1 VFRRLG
7 FALSLSAWLCGLS
20 ASASANGRFPA
31 ADQLVFWPEQ
41 PSSLALRT
49 TFGLLFSEDA
59 GDSWDWVCESAVGYS
74 GTQDPMLG
82 AMADGVLVAALNEGI
97 ARSSGSACSW
107 SFAQA
112 DALGAQVIDVSVKKS
127 DPRTAVA
134 LAWDPASD
142 SAGAAYRGRLLRTED
157 NGEHFERLPVA
168 LDPSVLMLTVDLA
181 PSDEQRMYLS
191 GTRSTDDGRVG
202 LLLVSRDGGN
212 SFSERE
218 VPFDKRVDQGLYIA
232 AVDPSDA
239 DTLYLRTS
247 SAGAGRLI
255 VSRDGGETF
264 TTPFVGAPVRGF
276 ALSPDGQRVYFGGTS
291 GIYAGLRDELVFE
304 QRSSVRCL
312 CLTAIEDTLYA
323 CSDEYSG
330 FTVGA
335 SRDGGF
341 SFEPKLHLKS
351 VRGPLACADD
361 TSAGS
366 CAAEWESVGTLLGI
380 MPEVGAEGGAGG
392 VLAVGGDAGSP
403 DTGSGGSGAT
413 GTPAARAAG
422 GGCASA
428 GSAPHQE
435 YGAVLS
441 ALSMLL
447 LVSRRRRR

>member
-1 VFRRLG
+1 MLLVGVLRRIR
-7 FALSLSAWLCGLS
+7 FASSLWACLCLS

-31 ADQLVFWPEQ
+31 ADQLVFRPEQ

-59 GDSWDWVCESAVGYS
+59 GESWDWVCESAIGYS

-82 AMADGVLVAALNEGI
+82 VMADGVLIAALNEGI
-97 ARSSGSACSW
+97 ARSSGSACAW
-107 SFAQA
+107 SFAEG
-112 DALGAQVIDVSVKKS
+112 DALGSQVIDVSVKKS

-142 SAGAAYRGRLLRTED
+142 SGGAAYRGRLLVTED
-157 NGEHFERLPVA
+157 NGEHFEQLPAA

-181 PSDEQRMYLS
+181 PSDEQRVYLS
-191 GTRSTDDGRVG
+191 GTRSTDDGRTG
-202 LLLVSRDGGN
+202 LLLVSRDGGA

-218 VPFDKRVDQGLYIA
+218 VPFDERLDQGLYIA

-255 VSRDGGETF
+255 VSRDGGKTF
-264 TTPFVGAPVRGF
+264 TTPFVGSPVRGF
-276 ALSPDGQRVYFGGTS
+276 ALSPDGQHVYFGGTT
-291 GIYAGLRDELVFE
+291 GIYAGSRDDLVFE

-312 CLTAIEDTLYA
+312 CLAATEDTLYA
-323 CSDEYSG
+323 CSDDYSG
-330 FTVGA
+330 FSVGA

-351 VRGPLACADD
+351 VRGPLACAED

-366 CAAEWESVGTLLGI
+366 CAAEWPSIRTLLGI
-380 MPEVGAEGGAGG
+380 LPEAGAAGG
-392 VLAVGGDAGSP
+392 AVGGDAGSP
-403 DTGSGGSGAT
+403 GTGDGGNGAT
-413 GTPAARAAG
+413 GTPASHAAG
-422 GGCASA
+422 GGCASS
-428 GSAPHQE
+428 GSAPHRG

-441 ALSMLL
+441 AVSMLV